1 MDHHATQPRLEGAAS
16 ALEDGEPTT
25 DLTKRVVRDI
35 ADVEPEELTAIVVRI
50 VVKRRTGD
58 VRPNLLNRFLI
69 HIGVEDVCGLKRR
82 GVVGGVRNPL
92 ITTGRGLL
100 HEGINLR
107 VGAAARGGVGETR
120 NLEINHVVVPTI
132 ATINTKGLN
141 KLARSTETD
150 VLTKIRIVAE
160 ERTTGLRA
168 GDKSEDCRTIL
179 ATKGVVTCTIADK
192 LNADNVKLILRKL
205 EGRHGNA
212 TNAVKVGIFGAE
224 SRLDLGN
231 KTQILATAAVVE
243 NRLGKLGKLFDRLGN
258 LRLNLEA
265 GLQIVQA
272 DARSLISLG
281 LEIPVLNGLTK
292 SQIIRGRNTTIG
304 RSAVGSRDVRPIV
317 LNGTRKDALDG
328 DLVKGSTHSE
338 REFANTDK
346 TAPRGLDL
354 IALLNI
360 DGETACF
367 ALEKAVNRT
376 ACNRHKLK

>member
-1 MDHHATQPRLEGAAS
+1 MNNNPSQPRLEGAAS
-16 ALEDGEPTT
+16 TLEDCEPAT
-25 DLTKRVVRDI
+25 DLAKRVVRGITDI
-35 ADVEPEELTAIVVRI
+35 QPEELTAVVVRI

-58 VRPNLLNRFLI
+58 VRPDLLNCFLI

-82 GVVGGVRNPL
+82 SVVGGVRNPL
-92 ITTGRGLL
+92 VTAGRGLL

-107 VGAAARGGVGETR
+107 VSTATRGGIGETR
-120 NLEINHVVVPTI
+120 NLEINHVVVPTV

-141 KLARSTETD
+141 KLARSTKTD
-150 VLTKIRIVAE
+150 VLTKISVVAE
-160 ERTTGLRA
+160 ECTAGLRA
-168 GDKSEDCRTIL
+168 GDESEDCRTIL
-179 ATKGVVTCTIADK
+179 STEGVVTCTIADK

-212 TNAVKVGIFGAE
+212 TNTVKVGVFGGE

-231 KTQILATAAVVE
+231 ESQILATAAVVE

-281 LEIPVLNGLTK
+281 LEIPVLNSLTK
-292 SQIIRGRNTTIG
+292 GQIIRSRNTTIG

-317 LNGTRKDALDG
+317 LNGTRKDTLDG

-338 REFANTDK
+338 GEFANTDEA
-346 TAPRGLDL
+346 TPRGLDL

-360 DGETACF
+360 DGETASF

-376 ACNRHKLK
+376 ASDCHKLK